1 MAASTPVQ
9 ALYVDDEAVL
19 LDIARLYLE
28 RTGDIAVDITANPLE
43 AYTLIMTG
51 RYDVVVSDYQMPE
64 MDGIALLKRARE
76 AGSQVP
82 FIIFTGKGR
91 EEVVIEALNNGA
103 DFYLQKGGDPKTQFA
118 ELANA
123 IRQLAGKQKAE
134 IAVRRSEE
142 MLHKAESLAHL
153 GSWVF
158 DHRTGRLTWSDET
171 YRIFGLDPGER
182 VMTHESFLSMVHPDD
197 RATVHATYSSSVTKG
212 EASYTVEHRIFRA
225 DTGEVRY
232 VAERCE
238 HLRDALGEATLSVGM
253 THDITER
260 KLAELELLQRHEELR
275 AAYEQLASIEE
286 ELRTSFDDLAGSQR
300 RIQESEAK
308 LADIIDF
315 LPDAT
320 FVIDT
325 DGCVIAWNRAM
336 EKMTGIPKAE
346 MLGRGDYA
354 YAVPFYGE
362 ACPVLIDYVLHLG
375 READSPYQTEKISED
390 ILDGETSRARLAGR
404 AVALKIRA
412 SPLYDRE
419 GRCVGAIEIV
429 RDITGQKQVEADLRE
444 TKKYLENLIDHA
456 SAAIVVWNPECTITR
471 FNQAFEHLT
480 GIPADEAIGQKV
492 EILFPAK
499 SRDALMERIRQ
510 AMAGG
515 SWRDAEVPILHRSGS
530 VRTVLWNTANIT
542 GNDGETLV
550 STIAQG
556 QDITFRKEAETK
568 LLETHRELLAAY
580 EQIASNEEELR
591 RSFDDLAESQRQLQ
605 QSEDLYRRISGS
617 ISDIVYACDLQDT
630 GGYALSLIAGA
641 VSRITGYT
649 AEEVLAMRCW
659 KALVHPDDHSVFE
672 RDIVPLSPGMSSV
685 TELRIIH
692 RDGSVRWIRVTAN
705 CTTGQDGCPRMYGG
719 WQDVTAQ
726 KKAEEALR
734 ESEQHF
740 RTLADS
746 GQALIWAC
754 GLDAGWDYFNE
765 PWLAFTGRTLEEE
778 IGDGWMEG
786 VHPDDRSRCIEIFTG
801 AFARRKPF
809 SMTHRLRRYDGEYRW
824 VQDDGSPRYDTR
836 DNFLGFIGHCL
847 DVTELRRMEEMLQE
861 TLEMMEGIFLVAP
874 TGIGMTVGGVFTEAN
889 LQLCEITGYT
899 RDELIGKPMR
909 LLYPGET
916 EYETALEVMRA
927 QIKMTGRCTIETRF
941 LRKNGTSS
949 DVQLAIALFD
959 PADLSRG
966 MALTVLDITESK
978 AMEREIESHARE
990 LLRQTSSLA
999 AVNKKLNLMN
1009 SITRHDVLNQLTILL
1024 GNLSFAQE
1032 ARPGQDISRFLSP
1045 VKDAAGRIQR
1055 QIEFTRDYADLGIG
1069 EPEWQRIS
1077 DAIRSA
1083 AYEFPTEDESGDL
1096 AIYADPMLAR
1106 VFANLMDNTI
1116 RHGGQ
1121 VSRVRV
1127 RYWLEGD
1134 GALTLAWEDD
1144 GIGVPAKEK
1153 EEIFK
1158 QGIGKNTGLGLFLI
1172 REILGITGIAITETG
1187 EPGKGARFEMRVPE
1201 GMYRFGE

>member
-1 MAASTPVQ
+1 
-9 ALYVDDEAVL
+9 
-19 LDIARLYLE
+19 
-28 RTGDIAVDITANPLE
+28 
-43 AYTLIMTG
+43 
-51 RYDVVVSDYQMPE
+51 
-64 MDGIALLKRARE
+64 
-76 AGSQVP
+76 
-82 FIIFTGKGR
+82 
-91 EEVVIEALNNGA
+91 
-103 DFYLQKGGDPKTQFA
+103 
-118 ELANA
+118 
-123 IRQLAGKQKAE
+123 
-134 IAVRRSEE
+134 
-142 MLHKAESLAHL
+142 
-153 GSWVF
+153 
-158 DHRTGRLTWSDET
+158 
-171 YRIFGLDPGER
+171 
-182 VMTHESFLSMVHPDD
+182 
-197 RATVHATYSSSVTKG
+197 
-212 EASYTVEHRIFRA
+212 
-225 DTGEVRY
+225 
-232 VAERCE
+232 
-238 HLRDALGEATLSVGM
+238 
-253 THDITER
+253 
-260 KLAELELLQRHEELR
+260 
-275 AAYEQLASIEE
+275 
-286 ELRTSFDDLAGSQR
+286 
-300 RIQESEAK
+300 
-308 LADIIDF
+308 
-315 LPDAT
+315 
-320 FVIDT
+320 
-325 DGCVIAWNRAM
+325 
-336 EKMTGIPKAE
+336 
-346 MLGRGDYA
+346 
-354 YAVPFYGE
+354 
-362 ACPVLIDYVLHLG
+362 
-375 READSPYQTEKISED
+375 
-390 ILDGETSRARLAGR
+390 
-404 AVALKIRA
+404 
-412 SPLYDRE
+412 
-419 GRCVGAIEIV
+419 
-429 RDITGQKQVEADLRE
+429 
-444 TKKYLENLIDHA
+444 
-456 SAAIVVWNPECTITR
+456 
-471 FNQAFEHLT
+471 
-480 GIPADEAIGQKV
+480 
-492 EILFPAK
+492 
-499 SRDALMERIRQ
+499 
-510 AMAGG
+510 
-515 SWRDAEVPILHRSGS
+515 
-530 VRTVLWNTANIT
+530 
-542 GNDGETLV
+542 
-550 STIAQG
+550 
-556 QDITFRKEAETK
+556 
-568 LLETHRELLAAY
+568 
-580 EQIASNEEELR
+580 
-591 RSFDDLAESQRQLQ
+591 
-605 QSEDLYRRISGS
+605 
-617 ISDIVYACDLQDT
+617 
-630 GGYALSLIAGA
+630 SLIAGA

-649 AEEVLAMRCW
+649 AEEVFAMRCW
-659 KALVHPDDHSVFE
+659 KALVHPDDLPVFE

-778 IGDGWMEG
+778 IGDGWIEG

>member
-1 MAASTPVQ
+1 
-9 ALYVDDEAVL
+9 
-19 LDIARLYLE
+19 
-28 RTGDIAVDITANPLE
+28 
-43 AYTLIMTG
+43 
-51 RYDVVVSDYQMPE
+51 
-64 MDGIALLKRARE
+64 
-76 AGSQVP
+76 
-82 FIIFTGKGR
+82 
-91 EEVVIEALNNGA
+91 
-103 DFYLQKGGDPKTQFA
+103 
-118 ELANA
+118 
-123 IRQLAGKQKAE
+123 
-134 IAVRRSEE
+134 
-142 MLHKAESLAHL
+142 
-153 GSWVF
+153 
-158 DHRTGRLTWSDET
+158 
-171 YRIFGLDPGER
+171 
-182 VMTHESFLSMVHPDD
+182 
-197 RATVHATYSSSVTKG
+197 
-212 EASYTVEHRIFRA
+212 
-225 DTGEVRY
+225 
-232 VAERCE
+232 
-238 HLRDALGEATLSVGM
+238 
-253 THDITER
+253 
-260 KLAELELLQRHEELR
+260 
-275 AAYEQLASIEE
+275 
-286 ELRTSFDDLAGSQR
+286 
-300 RIQESEAK
+300 
-308 LADIIDF
+308 
-315 LPDAT
+315 
-320 FVIDT
+320 
-325 DGCVIAWNRAM
+325 
-336 EKMTGIPKAE
+336 
-346 MLGRGDYA
+346 
-354 YAVPFYGE
+354 
-362 ACPVLIDYVLHLG
+362 
-375 READSPYQTEKISED
+375 
-390 ILDGETSRARLAGR
+390 
-404 AVALKIRA
+404 
-412 SPLYDRE
+412 
-419 GRCVGAIEIV
+419 
-429 RDITGQKQVEADLRE
+429 
-444 TKKYLENLIDHA
+444 
-456 SAAIVVWNPECTITR
+456 
-471 FNQAFEHLT
+471 
-480 GIPADEAIGQKV
+480 
-492 EILFPAK
+492 
-499 SRDALMERIRQ
+499 
-510 AMAGG
+510 
-515 SWRDAEVPILHRSGS
+515 
-530 VRTVLWNTANIT
+530 
-542 GNDGETLV
+542 
-550 STIAQG
+550 
-556 QDITFRKEAETK
+556 
-568 LLETHRELLAAY
+568 
-580 EQIASNEEELR
+580 
-591 RSFDDLAESQRQLQ
+591 
-605 QSEDLYRRISGS
+605 
-617 ISDIVYACDLQDT
+617 
-630 GGYALSLIAGA
+630 
-641 VSRITGYT
+641 
-649 AEEVLAMRCW
+649 MRCW

-778 IGDGWMEG
+778 IGDGWIEG

-824 VQDDGSPRYDTR
+824 IQDDGSPRYDTR
-836 DNFLGFIGHCL
+836 GNFLGFIGHCL
-847 DVTELRRMEEMLQE
+847 DVTELRRMEETLQE

-959 PADLSRG
+959 PADLSQG

-1055 QIEFTRDYADLGIG
+1055 QIEFTRDYADLGVG